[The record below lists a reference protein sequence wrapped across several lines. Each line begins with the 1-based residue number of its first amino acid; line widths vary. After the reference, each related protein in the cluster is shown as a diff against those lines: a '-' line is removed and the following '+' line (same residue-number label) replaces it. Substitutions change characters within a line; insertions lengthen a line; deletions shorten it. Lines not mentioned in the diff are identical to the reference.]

1 LGTLI
6 VTNGFLR
13 TSAYVIISISF
24 AARPKKIAI
33 YLDAKPNHISS
44 ITSAR
49 PWQPLSRS
57 GFITARRPPDQMR
70 QNLRMANLIPQTT
83 SYSNF
88 IVVAALFVRRD
99 HGQFRPTNL
108 EMDALPLHSPP
119 LRRFII
125 TRGLLRNNAPTSE
138 NIKSKF
144 SKLNAARNVQHSRQ
158 AYQRQYL
165 RIRQTHMHGEFR
177 NYNTTI
183 ILSWLRLHS
192 LTADNMWRTAIISV
206 VLMHQL

>member
-1 LGTLI
+1 MDSYVQVHTSSYPYLL
-6 VTNGFLR
+6 LR
-13 TSAYVIISISF
+13 VPRRSRST
-24 AARPKKIAI
+24 
-33 YLDAKPNHISS
+33 YLDAKPNHNHKSS
-44 ITSAR
+44 ITSPR

-125 TRGLLRNNAPTSE
+125 TRGLLHNNAPTSE